1 MASSLPIEIWHVI
14 VRYLDQA
21 ELKATR
27 LLSKA
32 HNASARPHLFM
43 TLRIFPTI
51 ESLTH
56 AYTIAASPLVA
67 SAVTRLELVDDGV
80 EDDYGNIDDFEMQV
94 HEQGGQVEEGAY
106 GQDLDHSRHPSSPMM
121 KYFHGYLQ
129 RIASQRAFSASAGSP
144 EMSSLMQQ
152 LPNIQHLHRALPNGK
167 LCSGPSVIAKH
178 KREYGALLFAV
189 HAVFFPLDEVLTYFN
204 GLGLRSLVLDP
215 VNLTDFDMISS
226 LQTHEAL
233 FSNLKKLSLQFP
245 QRLHDLI
252 PNPQIYVQHLEHFLA
267 VMQTVEDLALAM
279 TYVLSD
285 ESRVE
290 KDLVTD
296 MLFHQT
302 WPKLRRLTMTSFSCT
317 EEQLLP
323 FIGVHASTLEVL
335 NFEGLEL
342 RRPEAALQPSVH
354 TSAIRTMW
362 KLKQLPN
369 LHLRRCTLEGRIKT
383 DAKEDWVDATWTSR
397 EVPSTMGVRQQFQE
411 YLCRRGPF
419 PYTSDKPRL
428 FQRFPLGCFSPGR
441 SDDSVPRQEVF
452 EGGAAE
458 SWTLAEIEH
467 LVDIVNEGLRHD
479 EIQVWL
485 GDLSWCSNAT
495 EGY

>member
-1 MASSLPIEIWHVI
+1 MAASLPIEIWHGI
-14 VRYLDQA
+14 VRFLDHP

-51 ESLTH
+51 ESLRH

-67 SAVTRLELVDDGV
+67 SAVTRLELIDDGV
-80 EDDYGNIDDFEMQV
+80 EDDYGNIDDFEMQL
-94 HEQGGQVEEGAY
+94 HEQGGHVDEEAY
-106 GQDLDHSRHPSSPMM
+106 GRNLDHSRHPSSPMM

-144 EMSSLMQQ
+144 EMLGLMQQ

-178 KREYGALLFAV
+178 EREYGALLFAV

-252 PNPQIYVQHLEHFLA
+252 PNPQIYVQHLKHFLA
-267 VMQTVEDLALAM
+267 VMQTVEDLTLAM

-290 KDLVTD
+290 KDLVTE

-302 WPKLRRLTMTSFSCT
+302 WPKLKRLNMTSFSCT
-317 EEQLLP
+317 EEQLLS
-323 FIGVHASTLEVL
+323 FVGLHAPTLQGL
-335 NFEGLEL
+335 TFEGLEL
-342 RRPEAALQPSVH
+342 RRPEAAPQPNVH
-354 TSAIRTMW
+354 ISAIRSIW
-362 KLKQLPN
+362 KLGQLPS
-369 LHLRRCTLEGRIKT
+369 LHLRRCSLEGRIKT
-383 DAKEDWVDATWTSR
+383 EAKEDWVDVSSTSR
-397 EVPSTMGVRQQFQE
+397 EVPSTMGIRQQFQE
-411 YLCRRGPF
+411 YVCRRGPF
-419 PYTSDKPRL
+419 PYASDKLRL
-428 FQRFPLGCFSPGR
+428 FRRFPFGFFSPGR
-441 SDDSVPRQEVF
+441 SHDSVSRQEASKEVS
-452 EGGAAE
+452 AE
-458 SWTLAEIEH
+458 SWAPAEIEH
-467 LVDIVNEGLRHD
+467 LVDIINEGLSMD
-479 EIQVWL
+479 EIQMWL
-485 GDLSWCSNAT
+485 GDPSWCSKAT